1 VDYIVI
7 GCDGIYEVKS
17 NQEIIDMV
25 TTRAAKKS
33 LKETAEDILDG
44 LLAPTTQSSDCS
56 ISDEFGL
63 DNMTLLIVK
72 MKN

>member
-1 VDYIVI
+1 M

-25 TTRAAKKS
+25 TARAAKKT
-33 LKETAEDILDG
+33 LKLTAEDILDG
-44 LLAPTTQSSDCS
+44 LLAPTTQSIDCP
-56 ISDEFGL
+56 ILDVFGL
-63 DNMTLLIVK
+63 DNMTLLIIK